1 MEAYTKGISKE
12 DFVSEMKMHQAADNF
27 LKGTYDDG
35 DQACSVGCALKSV
48 AKLKGISLEFNEH
61 KEFENH
67 LGIPEWMARLNDAIF
82 EGVSLERSKLW
93 PVEFAEAINDGSDLD
108 KVKTPFLIFI
118 LKNSL
123 ASIRNAK
130 YDQDK
135 FSDVKN
141 AIDQTESAVIEM
153 IRCHENGLDLTAA
166 KSAAESAKSAAKSA
180 AWSAAESAESAAWS
194 AAWSAESAR
203 SAAWSA
209 KIKEYSMKFI
219 EYLEMEA

>member
-1 MEAYTKGISKE
+1 MLAYTKGITKK
-12 DFVSEMKMHQAADNF
+12 DFVEEMKAHQVADNF
-27 LKGTYDDG
+27 LKGTYDKDEKG
-35 DQACSVGCALKSV
+35 CSVGCALKSV

-67 LGIPEWMARLNDAIF
+67 LGVPEWLARLNDTIF

-123 ASIRNAK
+123 KSVRNTK

-135 FSDVKN
+135 FPDVKK
-141 AIDQTESAVIEM
+141 AIEQTEAAVIEM

-166 KSAAESAKSAAKSA
+166 
-180 AWSAAESAESAAWS
+180 ESAAWS
-194 AAWSAESAR
+194 AAWSAESAAR
-203 SAAWSA
+203 SAAFEMYA
-209 KIKEYSMKFI
+209 DKL
-219 EYLEMEA
+219 LELIMECN

>member
-1 MEAYTKGISKE
+1 MRAFTKGISKE
-12 DFVSEMKMHQAADNF
+12 DFVNEMKMHQSADHF

-35 DQACSVGCALKSV
+35 EKACSVGCALKSV

-67 LGIPEWMARLNDAIF
+67 LGIPEWMARLNDTIF

-93 PVEFAEAINDGSDLD
+93 PVEFAEAVNEGSDLD

-123 ASIRNAK
+123 ESIRNTK

-135 FSDVKN
+135 FPDVKK
-141 AIDQTESAVIEM
+141 AIEQTEAAVIEM
-153 IRCHENGLDLTAA
+153 IRCHENALDLTAA
-166 KSAAESAKSAAKSA
+166 WSAARSASSAAQSA
-180 AWSAAESAESAAWS
+180 AWSASSAAYEMY
-194 AAWSAESAR
+194 AD
-203 SAAWSA
+203 
-209 KIKEYSMKFI
+209 KL
-219 EYLEMEA
+219 LELIRGCK